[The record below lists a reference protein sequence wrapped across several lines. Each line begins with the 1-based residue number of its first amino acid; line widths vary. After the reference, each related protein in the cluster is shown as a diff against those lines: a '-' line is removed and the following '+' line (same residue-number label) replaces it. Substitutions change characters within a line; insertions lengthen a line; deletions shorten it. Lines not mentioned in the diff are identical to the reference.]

1 MGLRDRQDSDCLTVS
16 APITYTGG
24 LDRINW
30 IPEGQIK
37 SPHLRAVPTKT
48 CQATQIRQAA
58 LAAPSWCAMPPA
70 VMGLPMASLFLLLLV
85 STTPLVQGALLY
97 EVDEEVL
104 VGHLIGDLRQ
114 SKEVADMGPNLEFK
128 VMYSAEAKHLIKVN
142 ELSGELSVALN
153 LDREALCME
162 EPDACRSTGFMHT
175 VQVAA
180 MAKGEGSSNLRLLD
194 VQLLVRDI
202 NDHAP
207 AFRAPH
213 LNVSISESEA
223 VGRRVPLPRAIDPDA
238 GDNGIQH
245 YRISAANGDG
255 LQLGPF
261 SLFESDDDDDGGGV
275 GVDGDGGMGRRALL
289 ELREQLDREA
299 VPSYELLLW
308 GEDGGNPKLSGS
320 VLLTIVVVDAND
332 NAPVF
337 VDPPTRPVRIT
348 EHSKVGTSVVQ
359 LRAADPDADLN
370 GAITYSFH
378 TKLTSLAT
386 QAALLVDGTTGLVTV
401 GNAEKLDRE
410 TMPVHRLVVVARDGG
425 HFSRSASVTVTVE
438 LNDDNDN
445 APVFEV
451 IALQGEYL
459 PDGGVKIV
467 ENLPSG
473 TPVVLIS
480 VSDPDLGSSGTV
492 DVRLEFPSG
501 PSAAFELTSVGGS
514 GGGGGAGSTSS
525 VGAELGSPNKVQFL
539 LKTTRLLDY
548 EEAQQYNVSVLAAD
562 RGNPKLSKLL
572 NLVISVVDVNDN
584 TPVFMNPASI
594 EGDVAVY
601 EVSLRENGPAGTVV
615 LNLLATDADS
625 GANGA
630 ITFTLSELAGG
641 GPGAEP
647 FSLNKRTG
655 QLTLAT
661 PLDRETRMRYE
672 LSVEASDGGSPQRKA
687 RAMVRVTVLDE
698 NDNAPTFVGVS
709 NSTNCMYQ
717 FFVEEETSVGT
728 YVGTVSTSD
737 LDEGD
742 NARVALNLV
751 REAGPD
757 WIGGASDAGGNNR
770 YFSMTP
776 GGVVRTLV
784 VLDREVRVQYELSVR
799 AVDSGRPA
807 LSASCRVS
815 ITVSDTNDNAPVI
828 TSPNTND
835 TWKHVRTFSPA
846 GMLVGV
852 SVTANDIDAGDNG
865 RLLYEIA
872 GGNPKGIFLL
882 NADSGALSLARTV
895 SGSDE
900 GLHRLV
906 VRVRDRGGSGSRR
919 VRAVSGLLEAAT
931 PVLLH
936 VFVNETVENVT
947 LIEQLVAESL
957 MRPLSE
963 DVVNLGRRT
972 GPDLPTW
979 AIVALVAAVGVI
991 LLAVTIG
998 LIAFFCRRRRRQSGG
1013 RGGKKGAP
1021 SGGAG
1026 IIMSSSSSSSSGQH
1040 LQSQQAGDFLI
1051 AGSKK
1056 GRRKQRTNKGAVAGI
1071 QMQSRGSVGE
1081 RLAGSPESQ
1090 PFMKRFRFSSSSS
1103 HGGGTSVYRPAFLAG
1118 PDGDPSPPPASTFKP
1133 DTPSF
1138 STFVEAPV
1146 GRVTGSGGR
1155 GGGGGSS
1162 RGGYANDAPRS
1173 NHRQHGGPDRYD
1185 DGYEHHMSGR
1195 PPLPTTHHLNRTH
1208 DRSTPEGSVGGRD
1221 DPETG
1226 GRLPD
1231 IARYP
1236 PPQFQDYA
1244 DPVDADVIYD
1254 PRGFDPHDYSQDYD
1268 DQHDYSNQHD
1278 YSDPPDFNNQH
1289 NYDNQDHQHYGEQ
1302 LYSNPDRDYEQEA
1315 YSYPDYDRPHERTA
1329 RHVPTTEL

>member
-1 MGLRDRQDSDCLTVS
+1 
-16 APITYTGG
+16 
-24 LDRINW
+24 
-30 IPEGQIK
+30 
-37 SPHLRAVPTKT
+37 
-48 CQATQIRQAA
+48 
-58 LAAPSWCAMPPA
+58 PA
-70 VMGLPMASLFLLLLV
+70 VMGLPMPSLFLPLLLLV

-104 VGHLIGDLRQ
+104 VGYVIGDLRQ
-114 SKEVADMGPNLEFK
+114 SNLLCVCFFPPAPH
-128 VMYSAEAKHLIKVN
+128 VSPLPLHTPSLCIVN
-142 ELSGELSVALN
+142 ELSGELSVALR

-180 MAKGEGSSNLRLLD
+180 MAKGQGSSNLRLLD

-238 GDNGIQH
+238 GTNSIQH
-245 YRISAANGDG
+245 YRISAASGDG

-261 SLFESDDDDDGGGV
+261 SLVESDDDDDGGGV
-275 GVDGDGGMGRRALL
+275 GVDGDGGMGHRALL

-359 LRAADPDADLN
+359 LRAADPDAGPN
-370 GAITYSFH
+370 GAIAYSFH

-386 QAALLVDGTTGLVTV
+386 QAALHVDGTTGLVTV
-401 GNAEKLDRE
+401 RNAEKLDRE

-425 HFSRSASVTVTVE
+425 QLSRSASVTVTVE

-492 DVRLEFPSG
+492 DVRLEFP
-501 PSAAFELTSVGGS
+501 T
-514 GGGGGAGSTSS
+514 
-525 VGAELGSPNKVQFL
+525 GAELASPNKVQFL

-562 RGNPKLSKLL
+562 RGTPKLSKLL
-572 NLVISVVDVNDN
+572 NLIISVVDINDN

-625 GANGA
+625 GPNGA

-641 GPGAEP
+641 ESVAEL
-647 FSLNKRTG
+647 FSLNMRTG

-661 PLDRETRMRYE
+661 PLDREKRMRYE
-672 LSVEASDGGSPQRKA
+672 LSVEACDGGSPQRKA
-687 RAMVRVTVLDE
+687 RAIVRVTVLDE

-757 WIGGASDAGGNNR
+757 WIGGAGD
-770 YFSMTP
+770 TP

-784 VLDREVRVQYELSVR
+784 VLDREDRVQYELSVR

-865 RLLYEIA
+865 RPLYEII

-895 SGSDE
+895 SSLDE

-919 VRAVSGLLEAAT
+919 VRAVSGLLEAAA

-1013 RGGKKGAP
+1013 RGGKK
-1021 SGGAG
+1021 
-1026 IIMSSSSSSSSGQH
+1026 
-1040 LQSQQAGDFLI
+1040 
-1051 AGSKK
+1051 
-1056 GRRKQRTNKGAVAGI
+1056 
-1071 QMQSRGSVGE
+1071 
-1081 RLAGSPESQ
+1081 
-1090 PFMKRFRFSSSSS
+1090 
-1103 HGGGTSVYRPAFLAG
+1103 
-1118 PDGDPSPPPASTFKP
+1118 
-1133 DTPSF
+1133 
-1138 STFVEAPV
+1138 
-1146 GRVTGSGGR
+1146 
-1155 GGGGGSS
+1155 
-1162 RGGYANDAPRS
+1162 
-1173 NHRQHGGPDRYD
+1173 
-1185 DGYEHHMSGR
+1185 
-1195 PPLPTTHHLNRTH
+1195 
-1208 DRSTPEGSVGGRD
+1208 
-1221 DPETG
+1221 
-1226 GRLPD
+1226 
-1231 IARYP
+1231 
-1236 PPQFQDYA
+1236 
-1244 DPVDADVIYD
+1244 
-1254 PRGFDPHDYSQDYD
+1254 
-1268 DQHDYSNQHD
+1268 
-1278 YSDPPDFNNQH
+1278 
-1289 NYDNQDHQHYGEQ
+1289 
-1302 LYSNPDRDYEQEA
+1302 
-1315 YSYPDYDRPHERTA
+1315 
-1329 RHVPTTEL
+1329 